1 MKLETLNFHERDKL
15 IQFDESSHTYTVN
28 KIVLKSVTTW
38 INSFFPKF
46 DTNLIVDKMMKSS
59 KWSQHELYGKTKDE
73 IISVWEK
80 NNLQAVAEGTKLHRD
95 IEFYFND
102 IEVDNKSIEY
112 YYFQNFVRDHY
123 YLTPFRTEWKIYFE
137 EVLTAGTIDMVFKKS
152 NGKLDIY
159 DWKRCKQ
166 IKTSNFY
173 KKFASIDFLR
183 HLPDTNYMHYCLQ
196 LNIYKYI
203 LQKKY
208 NYLVDKMF
216 LVCLHPENKNKN
228 YLLYQVPDMPN
239 EMKLIFNHME
249 SFVKKT

>member
-1 MKLETLNFHERDKL
+1 MKLDTLNSHERDKL

-28 KIVLKSVTTW
+28 ETMLKSVTTW

-46 DTNLIVDKMMKSS
+46 DTDLIVENMMKSPRWI
-59 KWSQHELYGKTKDE
+59 KHELYGKTKEE
-73 IISVWEK
+73 ILDVWK
-80 NNLQAVAEGTKLHRD
+80 NNNLQAVTEGTKLHRD
-95 IEFYFND
+95 IELFFND
-102 IEVDNKSIEY
+102 IKIDNHSIEFN
-112 YYFQNFVRDHY
+112 YFLNFVRDHY

-137 EVLTAGTIDMVFKKS
+137 EVLTAGTIDMVFQKS

-173 KKFASIDFLR
+173 KKFASIDFLH

-208 NYLVDKMF
+208 NYIVDKMF

-239 EMKLIFNHME
+239 EMQLIFDHMY
-249 SFVKKT
+249 KLAK